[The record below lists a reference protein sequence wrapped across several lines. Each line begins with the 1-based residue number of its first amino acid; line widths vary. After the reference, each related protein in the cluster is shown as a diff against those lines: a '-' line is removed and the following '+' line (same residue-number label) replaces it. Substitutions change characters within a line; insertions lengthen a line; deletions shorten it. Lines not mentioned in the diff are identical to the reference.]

1 MGPEHSNVCE
11 LVSLNSISKGFLGE
25 CGLRG
30 GYMELHNLSPDFH
43 QELVKLKSIFLCSN
57 SIGQC
62 MVEMM
67 VNPPVKDVAQETKA
81 EYLSEKK
88 AIMDSLKKRA
98 NIVTTELNK
107 MKNINCQKIEGAMYA
122 FPSIFFSK
130 KAIEGKTVLMQLPKA
145 GQIFSIVWRC

>member
-1 MGPEHSNVCE
+1 MGPEYNDVCE
-11 LVSLNSISKGFLGE
+11 IVSLNSISKGFLGE

-43 QELVKLKSIFLCSN
+43 QELVKLKSVFLCSN

-67 VNPPVKDVAQETKA
+67 VNPPVKDVAPETKA
-81 EYLSEKK
+81 EYEKEKK
-88 AIMDSLKKRA
+88 AIVDSLKKRA
-98 NIVTTELNK
+98 NIVSTELNK
-107 MKNINCQKIEGAMYA
+107 MKNIKCQQIEGAMYA

-130 KAIEGKTVLMQLPKA
+130 KAIEGKLAL
-145 GQIFSIVWRC
+145 I